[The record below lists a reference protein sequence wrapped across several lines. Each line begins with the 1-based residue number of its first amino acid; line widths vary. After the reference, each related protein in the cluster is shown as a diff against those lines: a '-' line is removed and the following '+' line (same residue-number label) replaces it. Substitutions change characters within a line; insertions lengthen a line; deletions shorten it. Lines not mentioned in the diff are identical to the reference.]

1 MILQYKNRVK
11 KFYNEDLRAIL
22 SVYDGENLSFKTG
35 MLHLKTDT
43 TSAFLVSV
51 SVIINI

>member
-1 MILQYKNRVK
+1 MKILV
-11 KFYNEDLRAIL
+11 RAIL
-22 SVYDGENLSFKTG
+22 SVYDGENLSSKTG

-43 TSAFLVSV
+43 TSDFLVSV